1 MGGRWEHS
9 SKGANGKSGELLCS
23 EFRTLSP
30 SLSWLQYT
38 FPRFL
43 CTPPLSLSQTPQTIH
58 HPCPSMQT
66 CTGSSK
72 SPAPCLCTVFTARP
86 PPKEDKCEVCRHHRS
101 AHVESPPKVDNKY
114 VERLLKSMNTTAVH
128 EEARKEMA
136 EGFRPE
142 KPPATLGHVR
152 ISILRL
158 CSDLYVH

>member
-1 MGGRWEHS
+1 MPLDTILHLNFHGTTTHHCRVLGLGGRWEHS

-86 PPKEDKCEVCRHHRS
+86 PP
-101 AHVESPPKVDNKY
+101 
-114 VERLLKSMNTTAVH
+114 
-128 EEARKEMA
+128 
-136 EGFRPE
+136 
-142 KPPATLGHVR
+142 
-152 ISILRL
+152 
-158 CSDLYVH
+158 